1 VIGKIAIA
9 ASMVLLAIALV
20 FLARAP
26 APQAAT
32 GSFYAEYLKVQPRGI
47 PGDVEREQLQPLL
60 SARLNALLKDG
71 EDAEKRYREATKGDV
86 PPLVEG
92 DVFTSLFE
100 GATAY
105 RVRNCQGDDT
115 TRLCPVSLAYR
126 RRGEPETR
134 WVDAVALVRETGGWR
149 VDDIIYG
156 GNWDFAKRGRLT
168 ELLRNAIAE
177 SKKPVG

>member
-1 VIGKIAIA
+1 VIGKIALA
-9 ASMVLLAIALV
+9 ASMMLLAVALV

-26 APQAAT
+26 EPQAAT
-32 GSFYAEYLKVQPRGI
+32 GSFYAEYLRVQPRGI
-47 PGDVEREQLQPLL
+47 PDEAARAQLQPLL
-60 SARLNALLKDG
+60 SARLSALLKDG
-71 EDAEKRYREATKGDV
+71 EDAEARYREASKGDV

-105 RVRNCQGDDT
+105 RVRDCKGDDA
-115 TRLCPVSLAYR
+115 TRLCPVSLSYR

-168 ELLRNAIAE
+168 EVLKNAIVE